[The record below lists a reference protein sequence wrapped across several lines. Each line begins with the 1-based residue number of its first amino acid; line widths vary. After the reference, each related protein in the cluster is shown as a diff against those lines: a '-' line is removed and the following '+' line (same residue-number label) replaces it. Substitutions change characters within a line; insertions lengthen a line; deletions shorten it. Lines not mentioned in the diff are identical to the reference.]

1 MKKTI
6 FTIAFIALFAAVGSA
21 QSKPAKPQNEAQ
33 PSTHSDD
40 HISVNP
46 DGTLKGMPEKNDKG
60 PGNEEQPKT
69 RMAISQKG
77 LPAPKA
83 KENNVKPVEGKTAPT
98 ATEKK

>member
-6 FTIAFIALFAAVGSA
+6 YTIAFVALFAAAGSA
-21 QSKPAKPQNEAQ
+21 QNKPAKAQNETQQSA
-33 PSTHSDD
+33 PSDD

-46 DGTLKGMPEKNDKG
+46 DGTLKDVKEKNDKG

-69 RMAISQKG
+69 RMAITQKG

-83 KENNVKPVEGKTAPT
+83 KENNAKPAEAKTAPP
-98 ATEKK
+98 AEKK